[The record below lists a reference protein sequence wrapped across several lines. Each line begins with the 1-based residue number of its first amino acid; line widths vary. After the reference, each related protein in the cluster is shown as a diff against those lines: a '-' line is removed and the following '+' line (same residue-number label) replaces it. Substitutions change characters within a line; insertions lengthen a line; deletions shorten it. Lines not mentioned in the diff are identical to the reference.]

1 MKEFFECV
9 VKFEKTM
16 ENGMVKKVCE
26 PYLVDALS
34 YTEAE
39 KRFLEEIEP
48 LMSGEFQVKAVK
60 RTNYSEIV
68 TTADGDADRWYKVKM
83 AYITYDEKVC
93 LDKRTMQTMLVQAS
107 DLRDAVRRTDKYME
121 GTLADYE
128 LAAVQETAIM
138 DVYFYQ
144 AEDEQK
150 DKEE

>member
-16 ENGMVKKVCE
+16 ENGIVKKVCE

-68 TTADGDADRWYKVKM
+68 TTADEDADRWYKVKI
-83 AYITYDEKVC
+83 AYIELDEKTC
-93 LDKRTMQTMLVQAS
+93 CEKRTMQTMLVKAK
-107 DLRDAVRRTDKYME
+107 DLRDAVKRTDKYMD

-138 DVYFYQ
+138 DVYFYK

-150 DKEE
+150 EA